1 MDINNIVIFTNLFIL
16 QITIMKYELSEDQ
29 MMSLKQMDSLKKTAK
44 AMAETAKL
52 MKMPVEELN
61 VLLVHLAMGY
71 LNGRPI

>member
-1 MDINNIVIFTNLFIL
+1 
-16 QITIMKYELSEDQ
+16 MKYELTEDQ

-44 AMAETAKL
+44 MMAETAKL